1 LIEEATVESQRR
13 NTSFKSKVAS

>member
-1 LIEEATVESQRR
+1 MEEATVESQRR